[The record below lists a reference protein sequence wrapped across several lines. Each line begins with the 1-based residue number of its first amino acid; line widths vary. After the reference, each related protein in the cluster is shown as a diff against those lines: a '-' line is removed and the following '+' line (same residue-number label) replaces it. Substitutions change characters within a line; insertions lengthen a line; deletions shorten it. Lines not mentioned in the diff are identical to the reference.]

1 MSVAGRLWGFW
12 VGSIGWIGWMYKISG
27 RKARWKG
34 RVLDRSLSSDLCHD
48 RCACM
53 AGQKN
58 ISIKNNEFL
67 VFEGRQHGFVL
78 PRVSPP
84 VWCALSVFVFLFHAS
99 ILLAANCKQSDMD
112 SGQLQMHRYL
122 ASKGIIWQPISIDLH
137 RKHIITCT
145 IN

>member
-1 MSVAGRLWGFW
+1 
-12 VGSIGWIGWMYKISG
+12 
-27 RKARWKG
+27 
-34 RVLDRSLSSDLCHD
+34 
-48 RCACM
+48 M

-122 ASKGIIWQPISIDLH
+122 ASKDDSREVGC
-137 RKHIITCT
+137 RKVSSRGFLIARMKSHIIYKLMEFLLKYKLCGRGEDPNFVTLQSLFPELEMT
-145 IN
+145 KETS